1 MDLPPRGASLP
12 RPGLSADNQPDT
24 ALSLNQ
30 DRCAD
35 IDHRQWYPLA
45 PALRR
50 FATARMRT
58 AVAQE
63 VRFGAQHRR
72 RQGGI
77 CSGTTNVWIRL
88 HHAQPDAQPV
98 ARLVTLMSESGM
110 AHATIA
116 HRLYGAEEDWLKSA
130 TPASA
135 NCGAEGR
142 RKVLELFEA
151 SQRGAEAEMGLARQP
166 RLDRLDHRT
175 GDEVAA
181 SILCHEGYTELV
193 VQLETKESRQPSGH
207 SMVTFNPG
215 GNRPVTICD
224 ANLGEFVVAP
234 ANLQDF
240 LRAWAATY
248 GAPPPR
254 EGAEAHTVLDIAV
267 YPVLV
272 RGDIAATPLASLGG
286 DIRAAGQPADLGEHS
301 PEGSPTR
308 ASA

>member
-1 MDLPPRGASLP
+1 
-12 RPGLSADNQPDT
+12 
-24 ALSLNQ
+24 
-30 DRCAD
+30 
-35 IDHRQWYPLA
+35 
-45 PALRR
+45 
-50 FATARMRT
+50 
-58 AVAQE
+58 
-63 VRFGAQHRR
+63 
-72 RQGGI
+72 
-77 CSGTTNVWIRL
+77 
-88 HHAQPDAQPV
+88 
-98 ARLVTLMSESGM
+98 MSESGM